1 MNNLTSQQRKLVYL
15 IGMAVLLIPIVTL
28 GFPSSAKHGKGGI
41 LAEMRK
47 DNDLGESTLGD
58 VDPSSATMNLVLLGL
73 RGPAACLLWVQM
85 DEQKDAKDW
94 AAMRATT
101 DSIIKLQP
109 HFQKVWKFHGW
120 NLAFNVSV
128 EWDAVKDRWFWV
140 KEGAKFYK
148 RGVGLNYKYPE
159 LYWDY
164 AYLISNKIGKS
175 DEWRQFRRFFR
186 IDPDK
191 DAIWRD
197 GIPGPDREL
206 NPDDEDNY
214 VVARRWFQDSN
225 DKMDTYGKEQHIMDR
240 SLFRGYPG
248 RAIIDQA
255 SLRQK
260 EGDYDEETR
269 EIWARATAYWRD
281 KYGMEEFS
289 VAPGI
294 KIHLNWQLPDLREYL
309 KTAEKPAEFT
319 GTQEEFA
326 RSVRKYVGTYQ
337 DMTNYRYW
345 DVKCYSEQLST
356 TLEAHLYLSDAMQWL
371 AEGDD
376 QLAKRM
382 GLLGMEKY
390 EIVLQD
396 SGDRV
401 NTIKDDDLAIEE
413 GMLGI
418 MTWQHA
424 LQHLGEKIPA
434 KFPLLT
440 LWERHQNRKAQ
451 IEEEFDRQINPARE
465 ENRTEDEIRDEENRK
480 QRRIERAK
488 KLFPDIK

>member
-15 IGMAVLLIPIVTL
+15 IGMAVLIIPVVSL
-28 GFPSSAKHGKGGI
+28 GFPAAKNGTGGV
-41 LAEMRK
+41 LAELRK
-47 DNDLGESTLGD
+47 KHDLGESTLGD

-109 HFQKVWKFHGW
+109 HFQKVWRFHGW

-128 EWDAVKDRWFWV
+128 EWDSVKDRWFWV
-140 KEGAKFYK
+140 KEGGKFYN
-148 RGVGLNYKYPE
+148 RGVKLNYKYPE

-164 AYLISNKIGKS
+164 AYLLGSKVGKS

-191 DAIWRD
+191 EACWRD

-206 NPDDEDNY
+206 NPEDEDNY
-214 VVARRWFQDSN
+214 VVAHKGFLEAN
-225 DKMDTYGKEQHIMDR
+225 KVMDDYGKEQHIMDG
-240 SLFRGYPG
+240 SLFRSYPG
-248 RAIIDQA
+248 RALIDQA

-269 EIWARATAYWRD
+269 EIWARAMSYWRD
-281 KYGMEEFS
+281 KYGLEEFS

-294 KIHLNWQLPDLREYL
+294 RIHLNWPLPEILEYI
-309 KTAEKPAEFT
+309 KTAEVPPEFE
-319 GTQEEFA
+319 GDKQDFGKQ
-326 RSVRKYVGTYQ
+326 VRRLVGSYQ

-345 DVKCYSEQLST
+345 DAKCYSEQLKT
-356 TLEAHLYLSDAMQWL
+356 TLEAHLYLSDAIAWL
-371 AEGDD
+371 SDGDD
-376 QLAKRM
+376 NIAQRM
-382 GLLGMEKY
+382 AFLGMQKY
-390 EIVLQD
+390 EEVLKL
-396 SGDRV
+396 SGD
-401 NTIKDDDLAIEE
+401 TIKDDDLAIEE

-418 MTWQHA
+418 MTWMTA
-424 LQHLGEKIPA
+424 LQHLGVKPPTE
-434 KFPLLT
+434 FPLMA
-440 LWERHQNRKAQ
+440 LWNRHQDRKTQ
-451 IEEEFDRQINPARE
+451 IEQEFDRQINPARE
-465 ENRTEDEIRDEENRK
+465 EKTEDELREEENRK
-480 QRRIERAK
+480 QRRMERAE
-488 KLFPDIK
+488 KLFPGVTKGK

>member
-1 MNNLTSQQRKLVYL
+1 MNKLTSQQRKLVYL
-15 IGMAVLLIPIVTL
+15 VGMAVLLIPVVTL
-28 GFPSSAKHGKGGI
+28 GFPSSLKHGKGGI

-47 DNDLGESTLGD
+47 EHDLGESTLGD

-109 HFQKVWKFHGW
+109 HFQKVWRFHGW

-140 KEGAKFYK
+140 KEGGKFYK

-164 AYLISNKIGKS
+164 AYLISNKVGKS

-191 DAIWRD
+191 EATWRD
-197 GIPGPDREL
+197 GIPGPDRDI

-214 VVARRWFQDSN
+214 VVARRWFQDAN

-260 EGDYDEETR
+260 EGNYDEETV
-269 EIWARATAYWRD
+269 EIWNRAMVYWRD
-281 KYGMEEFS
+281 KYGQEEFS

-294 KIHLNWQLPDLREYL
+294 RIHLNWPREEILEYV
-309 KTAEKPAEFT
+309 KTAEIPEEFT
-319 GTQEEFA
+319 GTREEFGK
-326 RSVRKYVGTYQ
+326 SVRRMVGTYQ

-345 DVKCYSEQLST
+345 RDKCYSEQLET
-356 TLEAHLYLSDAMQWL
+356 TREAHLYLSDAMQWL
-371 AEGDD
+371 ADGDD
-376 QLAKRM
+376 RLAARM
-382 GLLGMEKY
+382 AMIGMAKYKAVLEEK
-390 EIVLQD
+390 E
-396 SGDRV
+396 SGQ
-401 NTIKDDDLAIEE
+401 TIKDDDLAIEE
-413 GMLGI
+413 GMLGV

-424 LQHLGEKIPA
+424 LEHLGEKIPA
-434 KFPLLT
+434 DFPLAD
-440 LWERHQNRKAQ
+440 LWQRHQNRKATV
-451 IEEEFDRQINPARE
+451 EAEFDRQINPIRE
-465 ENRTEDEIRDEENRK
+465 ENRTEEEIRDEESQK

-488 KLFPDIK
+488 KLFPEVN